1 MGREYAKHK
10 GFTLIELM
18 VTIAIMA
25 VIAAIAAPSFQNLIQ
40 KNQLKTEVSEFLD
53 AINDAKYRAKT
64 QGKTTILQIDSSSED
79 EDTIVWE
86 PKSSSKVLFDDHG
99 DDVITFLNNG
109 QLVTEANNFPICI
122 SFTHKKSGD
131 VMAVSL
137 SKIGII
143 TMRKN
148 C

>member
-1 MGREYAKHK
+1 MQKK
-10 GFTLIELM
+10 QTGFTLIEVL
-18 VTIAIMA
+18 VVIAMIA
-25 VIAAIAAPSFQNLIQ
+25 VIATIAAPSFQGLIQ
-40 KNQLKTEVSEFLD
+40 KNQLKTEVSNFLD

-64 QGKTTILQIDSSSED
+64 QGKTTILQIDSSSTD
-79 EDTIVWE
+79 EDTIIWE
-86 PKSSSKVLFDDHG
+86 PNSSSKVLFDDHG
-99 DDVITFLNNG
+99 DDVITFLSNG
-109 QLVTEANNFPICI
+109 QLATEENSFPICI